1 MNCKDCTH
9 YDVCIESRRFIL
21 EFYGED
27 DAINFCSYFKD
38 ASKFIELPCSVGDTV
53 YTILYHNVFE
63 AEVVCI
69 RPFVFKNHIEYR
81 GNVVIT
87 MTDPFYSDG
96 RLLEQELFVVFDKDT
111 FLIREEA
118 EKKLEELK

>member
-9 YDVCIESRRFIL
+9 YDVCIESGRIIL

-38 ASKFIELPCSVGDTV
+38 KSRFIELSCSIGDTV

-69 RPFVFKNHIEYR
+69 RPFVFNNHIEYR

-87 MTDPFYSDG
+87 MIDPFYSDW
-96 RLLEQELFVVFDKDT
+96 RLLEQELLLYLVKIYF
-111 FLIREEA
+111 
-118 EKKLEELK
+118 